1 MEKTQRLI
9 DGEMKKLRSDIQP
22 GQQLID
28 RWGTG

>member
-9 DGEMKKLRSDIQP
+9 DGEMKKLQSDSQP

-28 RWGTG
+28 LWRTG